1 MSITIDLPPDVE
13 ESLKEQAAA
22 RGVPLAEHL
31 RRLLA
36 EQAGPQKPRRKTI
49 EERIK
54 QWRDVSGLPD
64 TKPLSDEAIS
74 RESIYA
80 ERG

>member
-1 MSITIDLPPDVE
+1 MSVTIDLPPGLE
-13 ESLKEQAAA
+13 ANLAAQAAA

-31 RRLLA
+31 RQLLE
-36 EQAGPQKPRRKTI
+36 EQAGASKGARKTP
-49 EERIK
+49 EERAK
-54 QWRDVSGLPD
+54 LWRDVSGLPE

-74 RESIYA
+74 RENIYA